1 MLGSGFKAER
11 LRVNLRLV
19 INRLKLLEKKK
30 TELAQKARKEI
41 ADYLSSGKDERARI
55 RVEHIIREDYLV
67 EAMEIL
73 ELYCDLLLARFGL
86 IHSMKE
92 LDPGLSEAVST
103 LIWAAPRL
111 QSEVTELKI
120 VADQLCAKYSKE
132 YGKLCRTNQIGTV
145 NDRLMHKLSVEAP
158 PKILVERYLIEIA
171 KNYNVPYEPDSVVMG
186 EVPAGVD
193 ANLIDVGFTD
203 DFKRGGGGSGG
214 GGGGFGVPTIP
225 SMAMP
230 MPMPTPNVPF
240 AYPPGAGP
248 ETFNGPGVGMFQPF
262 GNMIPPPAAGA
273 PPEIPSMPPTYDMI
287 GDHNGPNAAFPT
299 APTNNGLPVAKP
311 RSKLPDTFVL
321 PELPSVPD
329 TLPASS
335 AGVGTSSSEDID
347 FDDLSRR
354 FEELKKKT

>member
-41 ADYLSSGKDERARI
+41 ADYLSTGKDERARI

-86 IHSMKE
+86 IQSMKE

-111 QSEVTELKI
+111 QTEVSELKI

-171 KNYNVPYEPDSVVMG
+171 KNYNVPYEPDSVVMA
-186 EVPAGVD
+186 EVPTGIEAD
-193 ANLIDVGFTD
+193 LIDVGFTD
-203 DFKRGGGGSGG
+203 DVKKGGGGSGG
-214 GGGGFGVPTIP
+214 FGVPL
-225 SMAMP
+225 SGHMQ
-230 MPMPTPNVPF
+230 MPTPTIPF
-240 AYPPGAGP
+240 PYSAASGPDTFSGAG
-248 ETFNGPGVGMFQPF
+248 VGIYQPF
-262 GNMIPPPAAGA
+262 SNLKPPAVSGIPPPV
-273 PPEIPSMPPTYDMI
+273 PSMPPTYESI
-287 GDHNGPNAAFPT
+287 NANAFL
-299 APTNNGLPVAKP
+299 ADYSLVA
-311 RSKLPDTFVL
+311 LL
-321 PELPSVPD
+321 E
-329 TLPASS
+329 
-335 AGVGTSSSEDID
+335 
-347 FDDLSRR
+347 
-354 FEELKKKT
+354 

>member
-41 ADYLSSGKDERARI
+41 ADYLSAGKDERARI

-86 IHSMKE
+86 IQSMKE
-92 LDPGLSEAVST
+92 LDSGLAEAVST

-111 QSEVTELKI
+111 QSEVAELKM

-132 YGKLCRTNQIGTV
+132 YGKLCRSNQIGTV

-171 KNYNVPYEPDSVVMG
+171 KNYNVPYEPDSVVMA
-186 EVPAGVD
+186 EAPAGVEAD
-193 ANLIDVGFTD
+193 LIDVGFMD
-203 DFKRGGGGSGG
+203 DAKKGGRGG
-214 GGGGFGVPTIP
+214 GGGGFMAPVAGPDGVV
-225 SMAMP
+225 P
-230 MPMPTPNVPF
+230 MPMPSPAPPF
-240 AYPPGAGP
+240 SYPLPKGP
-248 ETFNGPGVGMFQPF
+248 ENF
-262 GNMIPPPAAGA
+262 
-273 PPEIPSMPPTYDMI
+273 
-287 GDHNGPNAAFPT
+287 
-299 APTNNGLPVAKP
+299 NGLPVGTYQPFTGLHPPQIPATPPTYESIDDISADKELPSSQVAGPGPKP
-311 RSKLPDTFVL
+311 QPRGRPPAPVSSSGDTFVL

-329 TLPASS
+329 TLPAAS
-335 AGVGTSSSEDID
+335 AGTSTSASEDID